1 MAAIRPFKGIRYNQS
16 KVNFLGNVITPP
28 YDVIDNEEQKRLHDL
43 DPYNII
49 RLEYG
54 KTHPGDDSEN
64 NRYSRARET
73 FNQWLNDQIL
83 FPENENCYYLY
94 EQEYTYNQV
103 NYSRRGIIAALK
115 LTPYSEQVVLPHE
128 LTMSGPKAD
137 RLELLKNLR
146 TNVSPIFTL
155 FPDPDQQLDYFF
167 SAINTD
173 KPLLEAKEPSGQT
186 HRLWAITSSDLQEKL
201 TTYLRPQPL
210 LIADGHHRYETAL
223 NYAGNQNSQKD
234 PGSDYILTIMVSMKD
249 RGLLV
254 LPTHRLLSGLSQ
266 SQKDKLN
273 RIIKNEF
280 KLISLGDPH
289 QLDRNYLLKEINKAS
304 LDHYGF
310 GLITGRDACIL
321 KPLDNGS
328 EKQLPVELL
337 HERIIKPL
345 FDQGEKSIIVDQE
358 MISYPHDH
366 NTAVDEVI
374 TGYADAAFILEPV
387 AVEQVLEHARKGK
400 IMPQK
405 STFFYPKLPSGLVL
419 YNMDLS

>member
-54 KTHPGDDSEN
+54 KTLPGDDNKN
-64 NRYSRARET
+64 NLYSRARET
-73 FNQWLNDQIL
+73 FNQWLNDEIL
-83 FPENENCYYLY
+83 FQEKENCFYLY
-94 EQEYTYNQV
+94 EQEYTYSQV
-103 NYSRRGIIAALK
+103 MYSRRGIIAALR
-115 LTPYSEQVVLPHE
+115 LTPYSEQKVLPHE

-137 RLELLKNLR
+137 RLELLKSLR

-167 SAINTD
+167 SAINTE

-186 HRLWAITSSDLQEKL
+186 HRLWAIDNRDLQEQL
-201 TTYLRPQPL
+201 TAYLAPQPL

-223 NYAGNQNSQKD
+223 NYAGDQNNQKD
-234 PGSDYILTIMVSMKD
+234 PGSGYILTIMVSMKD

-273 RIIKNEF
+273 RIVEKEF
-280 KLISLGDPH
+280 KLTSLGDPH
-289 QLDRNYLLKEINKAS
+289 QLGRKYLLKEIKKAT
-304 LDHYGF
+304 LDHNGF
-310 GLITGRDACIL
+310 GLITGRDAYIL
-321 KPLDNGS
+321 KPLDS
-328 EKQLPVELL
+328 QPEEQLPVELL
-337 HERIIKPL
+337 HERILKPL
-345 FDQGEKSIIVDQE
+345 LDKADKSAIVDQN
-358 MISYPHDH
+358 MISYPHDLD
-366 NTAVDEVI
+366 TAVDEVI

>member
-1 MAAIRPFKGIRYNQS
+1 MAAIRPFRGIRYNQS

-43 DPYNII
+43 DPNNII

-54 KTHPGDDSEN
+54 KTLPGDNNEN
-64 NRYSRARET
+64 NRYSRDRET
-73 FNQWLNDQIL
+73 FNQWLNEEIL
-83 FPENENCYYLY
+83 FQEKENCYYLY
-94 EQEYTYNQV
+94 EQEYIYNQV
-103 NYSRRGIIAALK
+103 RYSRRGVIAALK

-137 RLELLKNLR
+137 RLELLKSLR
-146 TNVSPIFTL
+146 TNISPIFTL

-167 SAINTD
+167 SSINTE
-173 KPLLEAKEPSGQT
+173 KPLLEAREPSGQT
-186 HRLWAITSSDLQEKL
+186 HRLWAIANHDLQEQL
-201 TTYLRPQPL
+201 TAYLAPQPL

-223 NYAGNQNSQKD
+223 NYAGDQNSQKD
-234 PGSDYILTIMVSMKD
+234 PGSGYILTIMVSMKD

-273 RIIKNEF
+273 RIVEKEF
-280 KLISLGDPH
+280 KLSSLGDPH
-289 QLDRNYLLKEINKAS
+289 QLDRKHLLKEIKKAS
-304 LDHYGF
+304 LDYNGF

-321 KPLDNGS
+321 KPLDS
-328 EKQLPVELL
+328 HTEEQLPVELL
-337 HERIIKPL
+337 HDRVLKPL
-345 FDQGEKSIIVDQE
+345 FDKGEKSVMVDQE
-358 MISYPHDH
+358 MISYPHDLDS
-366 NTAVDEVI
+366 AVDEVV

-405 STFFYPKLPSGLVL
+405 STFFYPKLPSGLAL